1 MTDLSMENPQP
12 EAQSTVEQHSPETML
27 KIVRSVLAAQEAELA
42 DAREKIAE
50 LEQQV
55 LRGEMIFKAEAA
67 KDLAVLLSVDND
79 LTDELLDACI
89 DDGFRIGAAI
99 AKKLRQESN
108 GEDVADHDEGT
119 IN

>member
-1 MTDLSMENPQP
+1 MSDISMEKPQS
-12 EAQSTVEQHSPETML
+12 EAPATVEQHSPETML

-67 KDLAVLLSVDND
+67 KDLSVALAAENE

>member
-1 MTDLSMENPQP
+1 VTDLSMENPQP

-67 KDLAVLLSVDND
+67 KDLSVALAAENE

-108 GEDVADHDEGT
+108 GEDVADNDEGT

>member
-1 MTDLSMENPQP
+1 MENPQP

-67 KDLAVLLSVDND
+67 KDLSVALAAENE

-108 GEDVADHDEGT
+108 GEDVADNDEGT